1 ASESSIALAMGSVIL
16 RTMQYFSLE
25 FDQIILTKENI
36 QRLIL
41 RSIQKNPLLFQAIFW
56 SRAELE

>member
-1 ASESSIALAMGSVIL
+1 
-16 RTMQYFSLE
+16 MQYFSLE

-41 RSIQKNPLLFQAIFW
+41 RSIQKNPLLFQVIFW
-56 SRAELE
+56 SRAENFF